1 MKQSFLMLKSPSP
14 AAVGE
19 IAEKN
24 QGQTTEARRH
34 RGNKRKKVR
43 ASVSQWVV
51 SCFFIGLLLTACA
64 SQTPPV
70 AETAVPEIE
79 AAVNQSSD
87 VVVAS
92 ARVEPAQISQLGFLI
107 SALVKEIPV
116 SEGDEVKADDV
127 LMTLNAPELEFAVL
141 AAEADYQSK
150 SQAAELQKADRVLYV
165 DPNTG
170 EKSWY
175 PLPREV
181 YLKALA
187 TADVAKSQW
196 DSALANLAQAT
207 ITAPFDGTIVDIAV
221 VPGELAQ
228 VNQVVLTLADLNH
241 LQIVTTDLS
250 ERDIARVKI
259 GQGATVYIEALDLTL
274 TGEVVRISPI
284 SENVGGDV
292 VFPVTIQL
300 DEGAEGLLWGMSAE
314 VAIEAR

>member
-1 MKQSFLMLKSPSP
+1 MKRF
-14 AAVGE
+14 
-19 IAEKN
+19 
-24 QGQTTEARRH
+24 
-34 RGNKRKKVR
+34 
-43 ASVSQWVV
+43 
-51 SCFFIGLLLTACA
+51 FFIGLLLLTACA

-92 ARVEPAQISQLGFLI
+92 AEVEPAQISHLGFVI
-107 SALVKEIPV
+107 SAIVKEIPV
-116 SEGDEVKADDV
+116 REGHEVKAGDV

-207 ITAPFDGTIVDIAV
+207 LTAPFDGIVVDIAV

-228 VNQVVLTLADLNH
+228 ANQVVLTLADLKH